1 MVFQANKFLCSHHQ
15 KCVIVDTQ
23 ASDDTR
29 KITAFIGG
37 LDLRDGRYDTPEHRL
52 FRDRYTVY
60 QNDYCNPTLPVS
72 IYYYIL
78 KTFIIF
84 LVE

>member
-1 MVFQANKFLCSHHQ
+1 MLQANKFLCSHHQ

-23 ASDDTR
+23 ASNDTR

-37 LDLRDGRYDTPEHRL
+37 LDLRNGRYDTPEHRL
-52 FRDRYTVY
+52 FQDRYTVY

-72 IYYYIL
+72 IYYYVL

>member
-1 MVFQANKFLCSHHQ
+1 MVLQANKFLCSHHQ

-23 ASDDTR
+23 ASNDTR

-37 LDLRDGRYDTPEHRL
+37 LDLRNGRYDTPEHRL
-52 FRDRYTVY
+52 FQDRYTVY

-72 IYYYIL
+72 IYYYVL

>member
-1 MVFQANKFLCSHHQ
+1 M
-15 KCVIVDTQ
+15 IVDTQ
-23 ASDDTR
+23 ASNDTR

-37 LDLRDGRYDTPEHRL
+37 LDLRNGRYDTPEHRL
-52 FRDRYTVY
+52 FQDRYTVY

-72 IYYYIL
+72 IYYYVL